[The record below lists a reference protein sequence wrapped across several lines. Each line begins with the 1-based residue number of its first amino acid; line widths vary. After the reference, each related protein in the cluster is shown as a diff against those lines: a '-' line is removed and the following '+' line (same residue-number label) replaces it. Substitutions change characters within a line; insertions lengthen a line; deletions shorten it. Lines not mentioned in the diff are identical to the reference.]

1 MLIDWFTVFA
11 QIINFL
17 ILIFL
22 LKRFLY
28 GPIIKAMDKREEK
41 IASRMQEAEQ
51 KRNEAEQ
58 EVASYREKTGEI
70 DKLREDM
77 IAQAREESER
87 LKKEL
92 VKKAKEEVDDL
103 KSGWHQ
109 TVLQEKDSFLQ
120 NIRRLSGEQVYSV
133 ARQVLSD
140 MADSEL
146 EDRMVDVFIYRI
158 KELGDDTLNKIKK
171 SVQKSDQ
178 GISITSSFSIPQ
190 NKRQLITRAMHEY
203 ISPDINIRYEVS
215 RDLICGIEIKV
226 HGYVVGWNLEDYLK
240 SLHEAFNKAL
250 DQEAMEKRA

>member
-17 ILIFL
+17 ILVFL

-28 GPIIKAMDKREEK
+28 GPIIKAMDRREEK
-41 IASRMQEAEQ
+41 IALRMQEAEQ

-77 IAQAREESER
+77 LAQAREESEG

-92 VKKAKEEVDDL
+92 VKKAREEVDDL

-109 TVLQEKDSFLQ
+109 TVLQEKESFLR

-171 SVQKSDQ
+171 SVRKSDQ
-178 GISITSSFSIPQ
+178 GISITSSFAIPQ
-190 NKRQLITRAMHEY
+190 NKRQLIIRAMHEY
-203 ISPDINIRYEVS
+203 ISPGSNIQFEVS
-215 RDLICGIEIKV
+215 QDLICGIEIKV

-240 SLHEAFNKAL
+240 SLHEAFSKAL
-250 DQEAMEKRA
+250 DREAMEKRA